1 MANSCGEWQF
11 KEGNTKT
18 VSLGGGKDKKKP
30 AAAASVKGKKAST
43 KKAAAKSGSKGS
55 AAVDAAQSAQKK
67 SSGKKS
73 RDGKKSIGKTPQTPE
88 GGKRT
93 KGSTSNMT
101 VSQYRKYLQQ
111 MEKGKKK

>member
-18 VSLGGGKDKKKP
+18 VSLGGGKAPKKP
-30 AAAASVKGKKAST
+30 AAAASVKGKKASV
-43 KKAAAKSGSKGS
+43 KKAAAKASGKGA
-55 AAVDAAQSAQKK
+55 AAVDALQAG
-67 SSGKKS
+67 GKKVT
-73 RDGKKSIGKTPQTPE
+73 GKKSISKTPQTPE

>member
-1 MANSCGEWQF
+1 M
-11 KEGNTKT
+11 
-18 VSLGGGKDKKKP
+18 
-30 AAAASVKGKKAST
+30 KGKKASA
-43 KKAAAKSGSKGS
+43 KKASTKSAKAGAAT
-55 AAVDAAQSAQKK
+55 VDAAQSAQKK